1 MIDYALTTKERV
13 KSRLDITATTF
24 DGLINALISAT
35 TARIEKMAGRRF
47 KQTAYSQELYDGSD
61 IYGTTLAI
69 LVANNGPMTELPV
82 LEYKAGSNTDP
93 TWYTYSENDYD
104 VNLDMGVI
112 YMNGTLPR
120 GKRNVRLTYTAGY
133 VIDFTSSYDVGVTH
147 TLPAEITEVC
157 EEVVVRLFKRRDSEG
172 RTNESFQESSI
183 TWSDGVFTEENVA
196 TIRNY
201 RRTFV

>member
-1 MIDYALTTKERV
+1 MINYALTTKERV

-24 DGLINALISAT
+24 DGLFNALISAV
-35 TARIEKMAGRRF
+35 TARIEKMTCRRF

-61 IYGTTLAI
+61 IYGTTLKV
-69 LVANNGPMTELPV
+69 LVANNGPMTALPI

-104 VNLDMGVI
+104 VNLDLAAI
-112 YMNGTLPR
+112 YMNGTLPP

-147 TLPAEITEVC
+147 TLPFEITEVC
-157 EEVVVRLFKRRDSEG
+157 EEVVIRLFKKRDSEG
-172 RTNESFQESSI
+172 RSNESFQESSI
-183 TWSDGVFTEENVA
+183 TWDKDVFTPENIA

-201 RRTFV
+201 RRII